1 MRRLFAALA
10 LTLLAT
16 TSWAAPA
23 GDGRAADSDRLAA
36 KDGKKAAAAAD
47 DDDEG
52 EDDDILAPVRGEGER
67 TPTVVPVKDRAT
79 KVGLLPLVAIGDAGK
94 PLADQLTTELLK
106 AFNESAQVEV
116 KALGLDAAA
125 GAVSIDVGAANDAKK
140 AGDEQLEKGRQQL
153 GKLQFGKAKKAFQAA
168 VTSYEKAASVLESP
182 TPLIEAWLG
191 LAEVA
196 ARQAQDDET
205 KRCFAVV
212 VAYNPEL
219 ELDRKRFPGLFVTT
233 HRKVRD
239 QLLKGPRAGVFV
251 DESGTGAAVTVDGR
265 QAKSAPARITGL
277 LPGAHLVRAL
287 REGLPAWGAVVT
299 VEAEAEAE
307 ATASP
312 GFLEK
317 GRKGPA
323 DDLSRNR
330 LSPEAAG
337 VVAEAARQQEL
348 KAGVV
353 GVVSKDGGR
362 AVVQLV
368 YVDAAS
374 GKTALLPATAFSPS
388 LLDVGIEAL
397 KSRGRMEELATADAP
412 AVQDADEEEALIE
425 GARAGAAVTVS
436 EVALKYN
443 VKVSKETT
451 SRKVG
456 DDDDD
461 DDRAAESD
469 GDGERGVAENT
480 RGSRKTLDGDKDP
493 YARTSSDEASAED
506 GSLTSQPWF
515 MPTMI
520 TVGVVGAV
528 ALVGGTAAALI
539 GFGVVPDPRPADGA
553 QVNITLPTSS
563 SATQ

>member
-1 MRRLFAALA
+1 
-10 LTLLAT
+10 
-16 TSWAAPA
+16 
-23 GDGRAADSDRLAA
+23 
-36 KDGKKAAAAAD
+36 
-47 DDDEG
+47 
-52 EDDDILAPVRGEGER
+52 
-67 TPTVVPVKDRAT
+67 VKDRAT

-125 GAVSIDVGAANDAKK
+125 GGVTIDVGAATDAKK

-205 KRCFAVV
+205 KRCLSVV

-219 ELDRKRFPGLFVTT
+219 ELDKKRFPGLFLTT

-239 QLLKGPRAGVFV
+239 QLLKGPRAAVFV
-251 DESGTGAAVTVDGR
+251 DESGTGAAVTIDGR

-287 REGLPAWGAVVT
+287 REGLPAWGTIVT
-299 VEAEAEAE
+299 AEAEAE

-317 GRKGPA
+317 GKKGPA

-337 VVAEAARQQEL
+337 VVAEAARKQEL

-425 GARAGAAVTVS
+425 GARAGAAVTVA

-443 VKVSKETT
+443 VKVSKEST
-451 SRKVG
+451 SRKVGG

-461 DDRAAESD
+461 DVAAGDGDGE

-553 QVNITLPTSS
+553 QVSITLPTSS
-563 SATQ
+563 SAQ